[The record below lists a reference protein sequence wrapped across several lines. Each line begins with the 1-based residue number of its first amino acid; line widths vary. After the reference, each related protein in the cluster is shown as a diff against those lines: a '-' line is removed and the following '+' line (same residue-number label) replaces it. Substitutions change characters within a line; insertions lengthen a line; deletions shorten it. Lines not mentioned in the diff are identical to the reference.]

1 MICFVLRASNF
12 VLGLIFMNLVIVESP
27 AKGKT
32 IEKYLG
38 KEYKVLASFGHV
50 RDLPS
55 KKLGV
60 DVKNDFEPTYEVPA
74 KASKTIKTLKSEIAG
89 CDTLYLATDYD
100 REGEAIS
107 WHLVE
112 AIKPKKPIKRIT
124 FTEITKEAITD
135 AIKHPREI
143 DMNLVD
149 AQQARRILDRLV
161 GYKLSPFLWQKVI
174 RGLSAGR
181 VQSVAVR
188 LIVEKEREIQD
199 FKAEEYWTIEALL
212 SKEKKQFTAPL
223 MEKDGK
229 KISKLE
235 IKKDED
241 AQKIL
246 KDLENSDYIVS
257 EVSSQDKK
265 RYPAP
270 PFTTSTLQ
278 QEAGSKLG
286 YSAKQTMKLAQ
297 DLYEEGKITY
307 MRTDSL
313 NISIQA
319 VNQAKKVISDQ
330 FGEKYTLESP
340 RFFKTKSKGAQE
352 AHEAI
357 RPTNLTETEAG
368 KTPQHQKIYK
378 LIWQKMMATQMKE
391 AEVKEEKALIKAS
404 KYGFTA
410 TGMQIKF
417 DGFLKIYG
425 DKTNEVVLPKLN
437 KGDKL
442 DLEKLDK
449 LQHFTE
455 PPARY
460 SEGTLIKELEK
471 RGIGRPS
478 TYAPTI
484 STIQD
489 RGYVEKQGKFF
500 QPKEIGITVNDLL
513 VKHFPEI
520 VDYDFTAKM
529 EENLDNIA
537 AGKLKW
543 QPVLH
548 EFYDPFSKNLKE
560 KTESVDKAD
569 LTEKTNEKCP
579 ECGKGIVIK
588 FGRFGKFMACEGY
601 PECKYTKPILGK
613 QTEQEKKAVAEVA
626 REKCSKCGKNM
637 VLKEG
642 RFGKFMACEGY
653 PECKTTKA
661 IEIKSEV
668 KCPNC
673 GGDLVMRRS
682 KKGRTFWGCGNY
694 PKCKTAFWDEPI
706 NKKCSKCG
714 SMMVKTKAGKEK
726 CSECK

>member
-1 MICFVLRASNF
+1 
-12 VLGLIFMNLVIVESP
+12 MNLVIVESP

-38 KEYKVLASFGHV
+38 SGYKVVASFGHV

-55 KKLGV
+55 KNLGV
-60 DVKNDFEPTYEVPA
+60 DVKKDFEPEYIIPP
-74 KASKTIKTLKSEIAG
+74 KASKTIKMLKSEIAKA
-89 CDTLYLATDYD
+89 DTLYLATDYD

-107 WHLVE
+107 WHIVE

-124 FTEITKEAITD
+124 FTEITKEAITE
-135 AIKHPREI
+135 AIKHPRDI

-161 GYKLSPFLWQKVI
+161 GYKLSPFLWQKVA

-188 LIVEKEREIQD
+188 LIVEREREIQK
-199 FKAEEYWTIEALL
+199 FKSDEYWTIEALL
-212 SKEKKQFTAPL
+212 SKEKRQFTATL
-223 MEKDGK
+223 TEKDGK
-229 KISKLE
+229 KIDKLE
-235 IKKDED
+235 IKSDND
-241 AQKIL
+241 AKKIL
-246 KDLENSDYIVS
+246 TDLEKTTY
-257 EVSSQDKK
+257 EVVAVEQKDKK

-278 QEAGSKLG
+278 QEAGGKLG

-297 DLYEEGKITY
+297 DLYEAGDITY
-307 MRTDSL
+307 MRTDSV
-313 NISIQA
+313 NISSQA
-319 VNQAKKVISDQ
+319 TSQAKKVVTD
-330 FGEKYTLESP
+330 KYGANYALDAP
-340 RFFKTKSKGAQE
+340 RYFKSRSKNAQE

-357 RPTNLTETEAG
+357 RPTDLSIDSKGITV
-368 KTPQHQKIYK
+368 QHQKLYK
-378 LIWQKMMATQMKE
+378 IIWQKMLASQMKE
-391 AEVKEEKALIKAS
+391 AEITEENTKIKAS
-404 KYGFTA
+404 QYIFSA
-410 TGMQIKF
+410 TGSQIKF
-417 DGFLKIYG
+417 DGFLKVYG
-425 DKTNEVVLPKLN
+425 DKSSELTILPKLAV
-437 KGDKL
+437 GDIL
-442 DLEKLDK
+442 NLEKLSK
-449 LQHFTE
+449 IQHFTE

-460 SEGTLIKELEK
+460 SEGGLIKELEK

-478 TYAPTI
+478 TYAPTL

-489 RGYVEKQGKFF
+489 RGYVEKIGKQF
-500 QPKEIGITVNDLL
+500 QPKDIGIAVNDLL
-513 VKHFPEI
+513 VEHFPKV

-537 AGKLKW
+537 EGKLKW
-543 QPVLH
+543 QPVLR

-560 KTESVDKAD
+560 KTKSVDKAD

-588 FGRFGKFMACEGY
+588 FGRYGKFMACEGY
-601 PECKYTKPILGK
+601 PDCKYTKPILEN
-613 QTEQEKKAVAEVA
+613 QTEQEKKAVEKVA
-626 REKCSKCGKNM
+626 GQKCPKCGKGM

-642 RFGKFMACEGY
+642 KFGAFMACEGY
-653 PECKTTKA
+653 PTCKTTKA

-673 GGDLVMRRS
+673 GSDLLLRKTR
-682 KKGRTFWGCGNY
+682 KGRSFWGCSGY

-706 NKKCSKCG
+706 NKKCPKCG
-714 SMMVKTKAGKEK
+714 SIMVKTKAGKEK
-726 CSECK
+726 CSECKK